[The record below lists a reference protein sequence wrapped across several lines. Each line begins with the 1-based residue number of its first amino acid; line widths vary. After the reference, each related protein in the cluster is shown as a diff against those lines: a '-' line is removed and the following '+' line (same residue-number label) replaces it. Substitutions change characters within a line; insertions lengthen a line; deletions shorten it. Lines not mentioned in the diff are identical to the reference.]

1 MHIKI
6 NLYKDR
12 VFFNTA
18 INSLK
23 DIIFVEDLD
32 INTEREYMKVA
43 IIGAGN
49 MGGALARGLAKGSI
63 IPTSDIYVSNPSTP
77 KLETLKNEFPEINIT
92 SNNCTAATA
101 ADMIV
106 LAVKPWKVVEVVNE
120 LKPHLDYS
128 RQAIASMVGGLGIAQ
143 LSEWLDKGDGALP
156 ATYIIIPNTA
166 IATMSSMT
174 FISSARSTTQKD
186 ALLLDIFN
194 ELGKAMLIEESAMPA
209 ATSLASCG
217 IAYALR
223 YIRSSMEGGVELGI
237 RADDAKHIVMQTLR
251 GAVDVLAASDAHP
264 EAEIDRVTTP
274 GGLTIR
280 GLNAMEAAGFTH
292 SVIEGLRASTKR

>member
-1 MHIKI
+1 MKI
-6 NLYKDR
+6 
-12 VFFNTA
+12 
-18 INSLK
+18 
-23 DIIFVEDLD
+23 
-32 INTEREYMKVA
+32 A

-63 IPTSDIYVSNPSTP
+63 VATSDIYVSNPSVA
-77 KLETLKNEFPEINIT
+77 KLEALKCEFPEINVST
-92 SNNCTAATA
+92 SNCEAVAK
-101 ADMIV
+101 ADMVVI
-106 LAVKPWKVVEVVNE
+106 AVKPWKVVEVLDE
-120 LKPHLDYS
+120 IKPSMDYS
-128 RQAIASMVGGLGIAQ
+128 RQAVASMVGGLDIEQ
-143 LSEWLDKGDGALP
+143 LTEWLDNGSGVLP
-156 ATYIIIPNTA
+156 ATYLIIPNTA

-174 FISSARSTTQKD
+174 FIASARSSDVQD
-186 ALLLDIFN
+186 SYLLDIFN
-194 ELGKAMLIEESAMPA
+194 ELGRAMLIEERLIPA

-223 YIRSSMEGGVELGI
+223 YIRAAMEGGVELGI
-237 RADDAKHIVMQTLR
+237 RADDAKAIVMQTLR
-251 GAVDVLAASDAHP
+251 GAADILAANGSHP

>member
-1 MHIKI
+1 MKI
-6 NLYKDR
+6 
-12 VFFNTA
+12 
-18 INSLK
+18 
-23 DIIFVEDLD
+23 
-32 INTEREYMKVA
+32 A

-49 MGGALARGLAKGSI
+49 MGGALARGLAQGSLVK
-63 IPTSDIYVSNPSTP
+63 TSDIYVSNPSTA
-77 KLETLKNEFPEINIT
+77 KLEALKGEYPDINTTT
-92 SNNCTAATA
+92 SNCDAVATA
-101 ADMIV
+101 DVVV
-106 LAVKPWKVVEVVNE
+106 LAVKPWKVEQVLDEI
-120 LKPHLDYS
+120 KPHLDYS
-128 RQAIASMVGGLGIAQ
+128 RQAVASMVGGLDIEQ
-143 LSEWLDKGDGALP
+143 LSAWLDRGCGALP

-166 IATMSSMT
+166 IAAMQSMT
-174 FISSARSTTQKD
+174 FIVSARSTVEQD
-186 ALLLDIFN
+186 GVLVDIFN

-217 IAYALR
+217 IAYAFR
-223 YIRSSMEGGVELGI
+223 YIRAAMEGGVELGV

-251 GAVDVLAASDAHP
+251 GAVEVLAASDAHP

>member
-1 MHIKI
+1 MKI
-6 NLYKDR
+6 
-12 VFFNTA
+12 
-18 INSLK
+18 
-23 DIIFVEDLD
+23 
-32 INTEREYMKVA
+32 A

-63 IPTSDIYVSNPSTP
+63 IPTSNIYVSNPSTP
-77 KLETLKNEFPEINIT
+77 KIEALKAEFPEINIST
-92 SNNCTAATA
+92 NNCAVAKA

-106 LAVKPWKVVEVVNE
+106 LAVKPWKVEEVLNE
-120 LKPHLDYS
+120 IKPHLDYS
-128 RQAIASMVGGLGIAQ
+128 RQAVASMVGGLNIAQ
-143 LSEWLDKGDGALP
+143 HSVWLDKGDGILP
-156 ATYIIIPNTA
+156 ATYLIMPNTA

-174 FISSARSTTQKD
+174 FITSARSTATMD
-186 ALLLDIFN
+186 SLLLEIFN
-194 ELGKAMLIEESAMPA
+194 ELGKAMLIDENAMPA

-223 YIRSSMEGGVELGI
+223 YIRAAMEGGVELGI
-237 RADDAKHIVMQTLR
+237 RAEDSKHIVMQTLR
-251 GAVDVLAASDAHP
+251 GAVDLLESNNSHP

-274 GGLTIR
+274 GGLTIK

>member
-1 MHIKI
+1 MKI
-6 NLYKDR
+6 
-12 VFFNTA
+12 
-18 INSLK
+18 
-23 DIIFVEDLD
+23 
-32 INTEREYMKVA
+32 A

-49 MGGALARGLAKGSI
+49 MGGALARGLAKGEC
-63 IPTSDIYVSNPSTP
+63 IPTENIFVSNPSTP
-77 KLETLKNEFPEINIT
+77 KLEALKSQFSNINVT
-92 SNNCTAATA
+92 TDNCAAA
-101 ADMIV
+101 EGADMVV
-106 LAVKPWKVVEVVNE
+106 LAVKPWKVVEVLEE

-128 RQAIASMVGGLGIAQ
+128 RQAVASMVGGLGIAQ
-143 LSEWLDKGDGALP
+143 LDEWLDKGDGVLP

-174 FISSARSTTQKD
+174 FIASQRSTTE
-186 ALLLDIFN
+186 LDNTLCEVFN
-194 ELGKAMLIEESAMPA
+194 ELGEAMLIDEGAMPA

-223 YIRSSMEGGVELGI
+223 YIRAAMEGGVELGI
-237 RADDAKHIVMQTLR
+237 RANDAKRIVMQTLR